1 MAAFAERHGLSR
13 LVVHADPW
21 ALALTRE
28 DPERELDALA
38 MGCLLAS
45 ARAEAGR
52 PVAQP
57 RAPAAVA
64 FARPPRAPIS
74 AVSARDGTSS
84 AARRLISAIR
94 FRPLGLGDTFTAGT
108 MLVHAGPKRRRR
120 CSPISPGFLGPIR
133 RAQEPRRSVIRSFRR
148 EQNAEL
154 IMAAVSLRAVVKSFG
169 AVRVIEDVD
178 LEIGDGEFVVL
189 VGPSGCGKSTLL
201 RMIAGLE
208 TINSGEVLIGGEI
221 VNDMSPKERNI
232 AMVFQSYALYPHMT
246 VRENLGFSLK
256 LARAPRAEAAAKIQ
270 RAADIL
276 GLGELLER
284 KPRELSGGQR
294 QRVAMGRAIVRD
306 PAVFLFDEPL
316 SNLDAAL
323 RVQMRVELAEL
334 HNRLAATMIYVTH
347 DQVEAMTM
355 AQKIAVLNQGP
366 HRAVRYACGALQ
378 PAAAISSWR
387 ASSVRRR

>member
-1 MAAFAERHGLSR
+1 
-13 LVVHADPW
+13 
-21 ALALTRE
+21 
-28 DPERELDALA
+28 
-38 MGCLLAS
+38 
-45 ARAEAGR
+45 
-52 PVAQP
+52 
-57 RAPAAVA
+57 
-64 FARPPRAPIS
+64 
-74 AVSARDGTSS
+74 
-84 AARRLISAIR
+84 
-94 FRPLGLGDTFTAGT
+94 
-108 MLVHAGPKRRRR
+108 
-120 CSPISPGFLGPIR
+120 
-133 RAQEPRRSVIRSFRR
+133 
-148 EQNAEL
+148 
-154 IMAAVSLRAVVKSFG
+154 MAAVSLRAVVKSFG
-169 AVRVIEDVD
+169 AVGVIQDVD

-276 GLGELLER
+276 GLGDLLER

-323 RVQMRVELAEL
+323 RV
-334 HNRLAATMIYVTH
+334 
-347 DQVEAMTM
+347 TM
-355 AQKIAVLNQGP
+355 AQKIAVLNSGRVEQFATPAELYNRPRNLFVARFIGSPQMNILQGRVTGA
-366 HRAVRYACGALQ
+366 RANFL
-378 PAAAISSWR
+378 
-387 ASSVRRR
+387 

>member
-1 MAAFAERHGLSR
+1 
-13 LVVHADPW
+13 
-21 ALALTRE
+21 
-28 DPERELDALA
+28 
-38 MGCLLAS
+38 
-45 ARAEAGR
+45 
-52 PVAQP
+52 
-57 RAPAAVA
+57 
-64 FARPPRAPIS
+64 
-74 AVSARDGTSS
+74 
-84 AARRLISAIR
+84 
-94 FRPLGLGDTFTAGT
+94 
-108 MLVHAGPKRRRR
+108 
-120 CSPISPGFLGPIR
+120 
-133 RAQEPRRSVIRSFRR
+133 
-148 EQNAEL
+148 
-154 IMAAVSLRAVVKSFG
+154 MAAVSLHAVVKSFG
-169 AVRVIEDVD
+169 LVRVIQDVD
-178 LEIGDGEFVVL
+178 LEIADGEFVVL

-208 TINSGEVLIGGEI
+208 TINKGEVLIGGEI

-256 LARAPRAEAAAKIQ
+256 LSRAPRAEAAVKVQ

-276 GLGELLER
+276 GLANLLER

-323 RVQMRVELAEL
+323 RVQMRVEIAEL

-355 AQKIAVLNQGP
+355 AQKIAVLNAGRIEQFAAPAELYNRPRNLFVARFIGSPQMNILQGRVTGARDGHVTVALAGGDELTVASGP
-366 HRAVRYACGALQ
+366 IPPLPGSPVQIGIRPEALTPADGGVLSGTVRIVEYLGGLTMVHVARDAEETIVVQLPGTFQANIGDTVRFE
-378 PAAAISSWR
+378 AAASGVHLFDAAGLR
-387 ASSVRRR
+387 MAGGPP

>member
-1 MAAFAERHGLSR
+1 
-13 LVVHADPW
+13 
-21 ALALTRE
+21 
-28 DPERELDALA
+28 
-38 MGCLLAS
+38 
-45 ARAEAGR
+45 
-52 PVAQP
+52 
-57 RAPAAVA
+57 
-64 FARPPRAPIS
+64 
-74 AVSARDGTSS
+74 
-84 AARRLISAIR
+84 
-94 FRPLGLGDTFTAGT
+94 
-108 MLVHAGPKRRRR
+108 
-120 CSPISPGFLGPIR
+120 
-133 RAQEPRRSVIRSFRR
+133 
-148 EQNAEL
+148 
-154 IMAAVSLRAVVKSFG
+154 MAAVTLRGVVKSFG
-169 AVRVIEDVD
+169 TVRVIENVD

-208 TINSGEVLIGGEI
+208 VINKGEVLIGGEV

-334 HNRLAATMIYVTH
+334 HHRLAATMIYVTH

-355 AQKIAVLNQGP
+355 AQKIAVLNQGRIEQFATP
-366 HRAVRYACGALQ
+366 AELYNRPCNIFVARFIGSPQMNILPGRVAAQHDGHVVVTLAGGDELTVASGPRPPPPGSPVKVGIRPEALTPDNGGVLSGTVRIVEYLGGLTMVHVARDAEEPVVVQLAGGFHANIGETVHFD
-378 PAAAISSWR
+378 AAAAGVHLFDDNGLRI
-387 ASSVRRR
+387 AGGPL